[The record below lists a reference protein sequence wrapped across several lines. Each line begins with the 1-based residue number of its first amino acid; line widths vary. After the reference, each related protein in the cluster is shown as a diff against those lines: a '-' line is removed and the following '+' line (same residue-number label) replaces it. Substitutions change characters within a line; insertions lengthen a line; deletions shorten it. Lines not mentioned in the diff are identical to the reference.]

1 MAILK
6 KRGRPRVSKPKN
18 ETYLLRLSEEDM
30 LMLDYICEKEFL
42 TRAEVLRRGIRMQY
56 NLKKYAE

>member
-1 MAILK
+1 M
-6 KRGRPRVSKPKN
+6 SKPKN

-30 LMLDYICEKEFL
+30 LMLDYICEKEYL
-42 TRAEVLRRGIRMQY
+42 TRAEALRRGVRIQY